1 MSSAVTRPRL
11 PATGTI
17 SGAAVLI
24 PARIRACASG
34 TEIMGALYCRVTPA
48 RGGGGCAARRPRFLA
63 STCLRL
69 EGDVVTAMT
78 LPLSLR
84 NWLAELILAALHD
97 GDARRRLELAATS
110 FDVPAAPHASEVQE
124 RARRAWRALRDRDLD
139 ARPASAA
146 AALDSAAALF
156 DGGLYFEVHEL
167 LEPHWLGA
175 EAGDRKAFQGLIQ
188 IAVGFQHLANG
199 NVAGARALL
208 RDGALKVAG
217 RRLHGLELD
226 RFGRAVQACLRK
238 IGDEAKGFD
247 WSSVPRFPRP

>member
-1 MSSAVTRPRL
+1 
-11 PATGTI
+11 
-17 SGAAVLI
+17 
-24 PARIRACASG
+24 
-34 TEIMGALYCRVTPA
+34 MGLH
-48 RGGGGCAARRPRFLA
+48 
-63 STCLRL
+63 L
-69 EGDVVTAMT
+69 EGDVVPAMT

-97 GDARRRLELAATS
+97 GDARRRLERVATS
-110 FDVPAAPHASEVQE
+110 FDATAGPHASEVQE
-124 RARRAWRALRDRDLD
+124 RARRAWRVLQDRDLD
-139 ARPASAA
+139 ARHAA

-156 DGGLYFEVHEL
+156 DGGLFFEVHEL

-208 RDGALKVAG
+208 RDGAFKVAG

-226 RFGRAVQACLRK
+226 GFGRAVQACLRK

-247 WSSVPRFPRP
+247 WSSVPRFPSP